1 MKQILAAVIFFC
13 LSAVFN
19 SATAQWNAQTS
30 GTTKDLWDVYMVTA
44 SRGWAVGYDGTILTT
59 SNGGT
64 SWSAQSSPVTQHLFS
79 VFFLDENNGW
89 IVGKAA
95 KVLKTTNGGLNWTE
109 SNTGI
114 TGDLWDVQ
122 FLNTSVGYVASGNGM
137 YKTVDGGSSWS
148 RLPTSTNAF
157 YQIFFLDE
165 NTGWCGG
172 SSGMMRATADGGA
185 TWATQNSGTSWTIYG
200 IHFLSATTG
209 FAVNQNGDLLKTTN
223 GGSTWTKGPLDTS
236 FNYFFRVFFTSDTN
250 GWISGMGGDIYSSTD
265 GGQTWARAETGTVAS
280 FNSIHFS
287 GGTGIAIGDDG
298 TIYKYS
304 GTDGGAGSE
313 SAPTITAFTPVYGLA
328 GTAVTITGTNFTGST
343 AVKFHTTNAISFSVA
358 SATSITATVPSG
370 AATGKISVVTP
381 GGTAITTDDFYVSNI
396 APPAISSFT
405 PVSGVTGS
413 TVTLTG
419 TGFNSTPSGNTVKFN
434 GTPATVTASTTTSIT
449 TTVPVGATTG
459 KISVTTSTGTGTSA
473 ENFTVSDGSGGG
485 SGELALIVEIENL
498 PGWPSDYLVKDNYLY
513 IVGSASSNG
522 YMSIYDI
529 TDLKNPVFKNNLAF
543 AGKKLGVVYYDGTHL
558 YSVGENGLFV
568 FDLSDPINPLQLAYH
583 DSVQDG
589 TSQRYFRSS
598 YGNLTKSGN
607 LLFANGN
614 LWRLVVADF
623 SNIEAPV
630 YMDGFEFNFNEVRD
644 YDVIDEN
651 TLLLND
657 GAGLRI
663 VDFTDPSNLVVM
675 NSDDAQYMDT
685 PAQTEQ
691 MVVTPDKQTAFTYSW
706 GIGSSQISVVDIPSR
721 TVLNTFDISEHSD
734 QLYTLA
740 LNSDNTLLY
749 AASIV
754 NFYVFDISDKTNI
767 TYKTSNHPGEGH
779 IRVWDDNLYLKGS
792 STSVVIYGIDSGNS
806 GGAGDGLSITA
817 FTPEEGAE
825 GTSVTITGSGFDLT
839 ATNNIV
845 KFNGIAATVTAS
857 TATSITSSVPA
868 DAITGPITVTLGG
881 NTATSATDF
890 VVPGTGNTLII
901 SAINPSS
908 GAVGTVVTISGAKFD
923 AVAANNTVKFNG
935 VTAVVAS
942 STSSTIKTTVPAG
955 ATTGK
960 VSVTAG
966 GQTVTS
972 AASFTVTT
980 GSGAGVATPPAI
992 SAILPN
998 SGPVGAMVIIEG
1010 SDFDPVPR
1018 NNLVKFN
1025 GQLAK
1030 VLAGTTSSLTVTVPL
1045 GATSGQVTI
1054 SSPTGAASS
1063 SFTVTGTSTPVS
1075 SEPVLVK
1082 DINHTLIDESEVRQV
1097 MSYKGKTFFS
1107 ANDGYEVHGEELW
1120 VTDGTETGTYL
1131 FKDIAPGSSGGF
1143 SGFKIIHKGLLYFT
1157 AYDGTHGT
1165 ELWVTDGT
1173 EEGTYMVKDINSGS
1187 ANSYP
1192 ANFYSVGDL
1201 LFFMAEEDATGLEWW
1216 VTDGTAEGTVL
1227 LKDINP
1233 GVKDLYAEPGI
1244 AWNGKFYFY
1253 AYNETQDVQLYV
1265 SDGTAAGTVVLTPGV
1280 KYGGSVILDY
1290 DLIVYK
1296 DKLFFTYHDT
1306 SNAIEL
1312 WETDGTAQGTKLFK
1326 NINVGN
1332 MSGWPTSFHIINDK
1346 LLFVSYFQDESYYN
1360 KRYLFTTDGTAA
1372 GTEKLTVLYT
1382 LGELKWTFFD
1392 GRYWL
1397 YGSDE
1402 IGGYELWQTD
1412 GTVGGT
1418 FEVKDIN
1425 AGTGSSSVDN
1435 MVISGDRL
1443 YFTAV
1448 DATHGKE
1455 LWVTDG
1461 SPAGTVMVKDINAGS
1476 EGSDIR
1482 LILPFD
1488 DKVYFAAQ
1496 YEDGNYNLYESDGT
1510 EGGTIL
1516 LLPEEAEYT
1525 THTLP
1530 VDNYSFLFNLPGL
1543 GHNAIYVP
1551 ARYTDDGVELWMIG
1565 PEISGLTSIK
1575 QEKLAGGLKVYPNPS
1590 QNTITI
1596 SLSDEEQLEGLKT
1609 ARLFDLPGR
1618 EILTQTFRGN
1628 SQILNI
1634 QYQLPGIYLLR
1645 IFTERGEL
1653 LGQVKIVKE

>member
-1 MKQILAAVIFFC
+1 MRPILASVLFIFL
-13 LSAVFN
+13 LSFFTGA
-19 SATAQWNAQTS
+19 SAQWNAQTS
-30 GTTKDLWDVYMVTA
+30 GTDKDLWDVYMVNA
-44 SRGWAVGYDGTILTT
+44 DRGWAVGYDGTILTT

-64 SWSAQSSPVTQHLFS
+64 SWSAQTSSVTTHLYGT
-79 VFFLDENNGW
+79 FFLDENTGW
-89 IVGKAA
+89 IVGKSA
-95 KVLKTTNGGLNWTE
+95 KVLKTTNGGATWSLTGA
-109 SNTGI
+109 GI

-122 FLNTSVGYVASGNGM
+122 FLDTSVGYVASSNGI
-137 YKTVDGGSSWS
+137 YKSTDGGANWTQM
-148 RLPTSTNAF
+148 PTSTNAF
-157 YQIFFLDE
+157 YQLHFLDDL
-165 NTGWCGG
+165 TGWAAG
-172 SSGMMRATADGGA
+172 SNGKIRATTNGGT
-185 TWATQNSGTSWTIYG
+185 TWATQEADVSGSIYG
-200 IHFLSATTG
+200 LYFTSATTG
-209 FAVNQNGDLLKTTN
+209 YGATQDGDWLKTTN
-223 GGSTWTKGPLDTS
+223 GGTTWVKEGITTG
-236 FNYFFRVFFTSDTN
+236 FNYLFRVVFTSETH
-250 GWISGMGGDIYSSTD
+250 GWICGMGGEIFSTTD
-265 GGQTWARAETGTVAS
+265 SGETWVEATTGTS
-280 FNSIHFS
+280 EMFTGIHFG
-287 GGTGIAIGDDG
+287 GGTGVAVGGNGIV
-298 TIYKYS
+298 YKYS
-304 GTDGGAGSE
+304 GTDGGSGGGGDS
-313 SAPTITAFTPVYGLA
+313 SPSITSFTPTNGLE
-328 GTAVTITGTNFTGST
+328 GTSVTVTGTNFTDAT
-343 AVKFHTTNAISFSVA
+343 AVKFNTTTAAEFSVT
-358 SATSITATVPSG
+358 SA
-370 AATGKISVVTP
+370 
-381 GGTAITTDDFYVSNI
+381 
-396 APPAISSFT
+396 
-405 PVSGVTGS
+405 
-413 TVTLTG
+413 
-419 TGFNSTPSGNTVKFN
+419 
-434 GTPATVTASTTTSIT
+434 TSIT
-449 TTVPVGATTG
+449 TTVPAGATTG
-459 KISVTTSTGTGTSA
+459 KISVTTPAGTATSA
-473 ENFTVSDGSGGG
+473 GDFTVSDGSGGG

-529 TDLKNPVFKNNLAF
+529 TDVKNPVFKNNLAF

-614 LWRLVVADF
+614 LWRLVAADF

-663 VDFTDPSNLVVM
+663 VDFTNPSDLIVM
-675 NSDDAQYMDT
+675 TSDDPQYMDT

-691 MVVTPDKQTAFTYSW
+691 MVVTADKQTAFTYSW

-721 TVLNTFDISEHSD
+721 TVLNTIDISEHSD

-767 TYKTSNHPGEGH
+767 TYKTSHHPGEGH
-779 IRVWDDNLYLKGS
+779 VRVWDDNLYLKGS
-792 STSVVIYGIDSGNS
+792 STSVVIYGVESGSS
-806 GGAGDGLSITA
+806 GGTGGGLSITG

-857 TATSITSSVPA
+857 TATSITTSVPA

-908 GAVGTVVTISGAKFD
+908 GAVVTVVTISGAKFD

-980 GSGAGVATPPAI
+980 GSGAGAATPPAI

-998 SGPVGAMVIIEG
+998 SGPVGTMVIIEG

-1025 GQLAK
+1025 GQLAR

-1596 SLSDEEQLEGLKT
+1596 SLSDEKQLEGLKT

-1634 QYQLPGIYLLR
+1634 QHQLPGIYLLR